1 MTGETATSREWRTL
15 VVPRSQASSPQS
27 FWSLISF
34 PSHTIQTPEIRSVA
48 EVTQHVRTARV
59 PVVPGAGRA
68 GAGAGPEP
76 TDWSGAGSGCR
87 TPAEPRTRFGGT
99 GVTEARFPSG
109 RGGGG
114 GVRPRADPGPL
125 GSATL
130 AGGRVRRARPPE
142 LRAWPLRLGRVR
154 PSSAGLGLTGGRGFP
169 VVCRRSHPGRIP
181 LGPRVGSRGWCGLL
195 WRGVLNT

>member
-1 MTGETATSREWRTL
+1 MTRETATSREWQTL
-15 VVPRSQASSPQS
+15 AVPRSQAPSPV
-27 FWSLISF
+27 F

-99 GVTEARFPSG
+99 GATEARSPSG

-130 AGGRVRRARPPE
+130 AGGRERRARPPE

-154 PSSAGLGLTGGRGFP
+154 PSSAGLGLTGGRGSP
-169 VVCRRSHPGRIP
+169 LSVAALIPGGSHSDPAWV
-181 LGPRVGSRGWCGLL
+181 LGDGAGCCGA
-195 WRGVLNT
+195 GF